1 MCHIMADIEERS
13 QDSSS
18 RDTGHIKP
26 GIIYLSRIPPYMR
39 PLKIRHV
46 FSKYG
51 KVGRIYLQ
59 PEGEPTHESI
69 KMSTSFIFRS
79 IGKKT
84 SEEIWWK

>member
-1 MCHIMADIEERS
+1 MADIKERS
-13 QDSSS
+13 PGSSS

-51 KVGRIYLQ
+51 KIGRIYLQ
-59 PEGEPTHESI
+59 PEGELTRESI
-69 KMSTSFIFRS
+69 KMSSSFIFRS
-79 IGKKT
+79 TGKKT